1 MIHDLLTCFADIIEH
16 LSDISLISLPYLV
29 DREIDMS
36 CQEEAHDE
44 VPRRGRGH
52 ARHVT
57 GEAHLPSTLHQL
69 MQEEEHT
76 HVSCKRRRS
85 TRTCQV
91 NELLQ
96 HRVRGTCMDNRHMW
110 HGTGGLYEVG
120 QRSLAVGGKE
130 D

>member
-1 MIHDLLTCFADIIEH
+1 MIEH

-44 VPRRGRGH
+44 VARRGRGH

-69 MQEEEHT
+69 VQEEEHT

-85 TRTCQV
+85 TC
-91 NELLQ
+91 
-96 HRVRGTCMDNRHMW
+96 H
-110 HGTGGLYEVG
+110 
-120 QRSLAVGGKE
+120 A
-130 D
+130 